1 MRLLY
6 AALPNDGIP
15 TGVKDRKH
23 DHSCGFDTKE
33 YRVGEA
39 TRPNAT
45 DVAVH
50 NWETLRVVCDQAKST
65 FYLCGELCAETNT
78 ALLVPDCG
86 IVELAPRCT
95 PKDDRTSHRL
105 RRSAIDVF
113 TSSQETTSFGFAS

>member
-23 DHSCGFDTKE
+23 DDSCGFDTKE

-50 NWETLRVVCDQAKST
+50 NWELRHRRTRAALHAEGRPHESSLKTFSDRCLHFLPRNNVVRIRLVICDSSI
-65 FYLCGELCAETNT
+65 ELS
-78 ALLVPDCG
+78 ALG
-86 IVELAPRCT
+86 
-95 PKDDRTSHRL
+95 
-105 RRSAIDVF
+105 
-113 TSSQETTSFGFAS
+113 FG